1 MPNWFLVDAVIVLA
15 YGLQHSLLTTK
26 TAVAL
31 FERVLP
37 IYLWNIVYSAMSL
50 VTLIIGFV
58 LWRPSGVYLFQ
69 FVPGSIPYHLST
81 IGLALSLFLFFYCFR
96 YTTSFWQWLGV
107 KQVAV
112 KLAGKEMPAY
122 YKVRKEGIKRYIR
135 FPHHTCLMFFFWL
148 HPVMTLDTLLLS
160 VAATIYL
167 YVGTYHQDMRGL
179 RLIGA
184 EWAAYRLDTN
194 LLLPTPRTL
203 RRMLED
209 WRQGAPGDAAAAVTA
224 LQHEVRKAG

>member
-1 MPNWFLVDAVIVLA
+1 MPNWFLVDAAIVLA

-26 TAVAL
+26 TAIAL

-37 IYLWNIVYSAMSL
+37 IYLWNIVYSAISL
-50 VTLIIGFV
+50 VTLIIGFA
-58 LWRPSGVYLFQ
+58 LWRPSGVYLLQ
-69 FVPGSIPYHLST
+69 FVPGSLAYHLST
-81 IGLALSLFLFFYCFR
+81 VGLALSLFLFFYCFR

-112 KLAGKEMPAY
+112 KLAGEEMPAY

-148 HPVMTLDTLLLS
+148 HPVMTLDTLLLA

-167 YVGTYHQDMRGL
+167 YVGTYHQDMRGM

-184 EWAAYRLDTN
+184 EWATYRLDTN

-209 WRQGAPGDAAAAVTA
+209 WRQGAPGDAAAAVTTIRN
-224 LQHEVRKAG
+224 EGRKAG